1 MNLTYLH
8 NFIYNLES
16 KNNYI
21 LIPQHIS
28 HYAFYSAQTIL
39 FTSILG
45 FYLKYTLM
53 ASLMIL
59 LYLSTLLHWYKV
71 TYSSLIKIVDIIIA
85 KTCFLLVT
93 FRESKR
99 FNKYRKLWFYALY
112 TSLFAFTIN
121 EILLYY
127 NKNSPNMQYIYIR
140 STIIHMIFIHFLPCL
155 TWCYCAISSYKL
167 NF

>member
-45 FYLKYTLM
+45 FYLKYTSIFIYIPL
-53 ASLMIL
+53 LINL
-59 LYLSTLLHWYKV
+59 INLYLL
-71 TYSSLIKIVDIIIA
+71 
-85 KTCFLLVT
+85 
-93 FRESKR
+93 
-99 FNKYRKLWFYALY
+99 
-112 TSLFAFTIN
+112 
-121 EILLYY
+121 
-127 NKNSPNMQYIYIR
+127 
-140 STIIHMIFIHFLPCL
+140 
-155 TWCYCAISSYKL
+155 
-167 NF
+167 